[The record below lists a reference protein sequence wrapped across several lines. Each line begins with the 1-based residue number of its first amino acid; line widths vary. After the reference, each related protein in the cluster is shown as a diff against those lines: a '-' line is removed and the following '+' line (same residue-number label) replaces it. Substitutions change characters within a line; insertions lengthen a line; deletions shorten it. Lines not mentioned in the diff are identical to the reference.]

1 MKTTLSKEDNIIIL
15 EARHATQELFN
26 FSNKLTA
33 TNTMGE
39 GIVAAYAAIDDVLW
53 HQSAFFDPDVDY
65 ENTEF
70 WRILE
75 SDTNLDE
82 KAEILL

>member
-1 MKTTLSKEDNIIIL
+1 MKTTLTTEDIL
-15 EARHATQELFN
+15 ILLKARCATQELFD
-26 FSNKLTA
+26 FSNKLTG

-39 GIVAAYAAIDDVLW
+39 GIVAALSAIDDVLW

-75 SDTNLDE
+75 SDVSLDE
-82 KAEILL
+82 KAERLF